1 MLYWL
6 PMSLPKGVGNDME
19 AREAESKT
27 LIHVRLNKKVVKQV
41 DHLSVEWDVYRNEA
55 IERLLRQALEIA
67 QHQGA
72 LTL

>member
-1 MLYWL
+1 
-6 PMSLPKGVGNDME
+6 ME